1 MTTLT
6 ALANSFGSMATI
18 ARRPREI
25 VWFGGLSLGVLAG
38 LAAVVY
44 TLVVGHE
51 HAYNVSREI
60 PWGIL
65 ISTYVFFVVSS
76 TGLCLVSS
84 LGDVWGFE
92 KFEIIGRRGHLL
104 AILTLVTG
112 FGAIAMELNHPIRM
126 GIYAVISPNFAS
138 AIWWMGALYG
148 TYLILLSIEFT
159 SLMEGW
165 RRAAYISGLLGFIAA
180 VSAHSNLGAVF
191 GFLEARHYWY
201 GPYMP
206 IYFILSALVSGGAIT
221 PLIVYFNH
229 KARDRQLS
237 TKYREFMDAIGK
249 LQAMFL
255 GILMFFTTW
264 KVISGLYGQPP
275 GKYEATMALIAGPL
289 AINFWFFEV
298 LLGMLIPF
306 IILMNRYTRTVTGV
320 AMAGVSTLIGI
331 FFMRY
336 DLVIVGQ
343 LVPMREDSG
352 ELVDGLLHYTPSL
365 AEAAI
370 VVGAICLCLLL
381 YSAAEKIFDLEGGH
395 RHK

>member
-18 ARRPREI
+18 ARRPSEI
-25 VWFGGLSLGVLAG
+25 AYFGLLGLGVLAG
-38 LAAVVY
+38 LTAAIY
-44 TLVVGHE
+44 TLVVGHA
-51 HAYNVSREI
+51 HAYHVSREI

-104 AILTLVTG
+104 AILTLLTG
-112 FGAIAMELNHPIRM
+112 FGTMAMELNHPIRM
-126 GIYAVISPNFAS
+126 GIYAVLSPSFTS
-138 AIWWMGALYG
+138 AIWWMGSLYG
-148 TYLILLSIEFT
+148 VYLVLLSIEFT

-180 VSAHSNLGAVF
+180 VTAHSNLGAVF
-191 GFLEARHYWY
+191 GLLEARHYWY

-229 KARDRQLS
+229 RARGRELS
-237 TKYREFMDAIGK
+237 LKYREFMEAIGK

-255 GILMFFTTW
+255 GILIFFTTW
-264 KVISGLYGQPP
+264 KLISGLYGHPP
-275 GKYEATMALIAGPL
+275 EKYEATMALIAGPL
-289 AINFWFFEV
+289 SINFWFFEV
-298 LLGMLIPF
+298 LLGMLGPF
-306 IILMNRYTRTVTGV
+306 LILINKRTRTVFGV
-320 AMAGVSTLIGI
+320 TMAGLSTLIGI

-336 DLVIVGQ
+336 DLVIAGQ
-343 LVPMREDSG
+343 LVPVREGSG
-352 ELVDGLLHYTPSL
+352 ELVNGLLQYFPSVT
-365 AEAAI
+365 EIAI

-395 RHK
+395 RH

>member
-25 VWFGGLSLGVLAG
+25 AYFGFLGLGILAG
-38 LAAVVY
+38 LAAVIYV
-44 TLVVGHE
+44 LAVGHE
-51 HAYNVSREI
+51 HAYNTTRAI

-112 FGAIAMELNHPIRM
+112 FATIAMELNHPIRM
-126 GIYAVISPNFAS
+126 GLYAIISPNFAS
-138 AIWWMGALYG
+138 AIWWMGCLYG
-148 TYLILLSIEFT
+148 IYLILLSIEFT

-165 RRAAYISGLLGFIAA
+165 RKAAYVSGLLGFIAA

-191 GFLEARHYWY
+191 GFLEARHFWY

-206 IYFILSALVSGGAIT
+206 IYFILSALVSGGALT
-221 PLIVYFNH
+221 PLLVYFNH
-229 KARDRQLS
+229 KARGRELS
-237 TKYREFMDAIGK
+237 LPYRDFMQAIGK
-249 LQAMFL
+249 LQALFL
-255 GILMFFTTW
+255 GILIFFTVW
-264 KVISGLYGQPP
+264 KFLAGIYGRPP
-275 GKYEATMALIAGPL
+275 EKYETVMALLAGPL
-289 AINFWFFEV
+289 AVNFWVFEV

-306 IILMNRYTRTVTGV
+306 VILINRATRTPFGV
-320 AMAGVSTLIGI
+320 AMAGLSSMIGI

-336 DLVIVGQ
+336 DLVIAGQ
-343 LVPMREDSG
+343 LVPMREGAG
-352 ELVDGLLHYTPSL
+352 EAAHGLLSYIPSP
-365 AEAAI
+365 AETAI
-370 VVGAICLCLLL
+370 VVGALCLCLFL

-395 RHK
+395 RH

>member
-1 MTTLT
+1 MTTFT
-6 ALANSFGSMATI
+6 ALANSFGSVATI
-18 ARRPREI
+18 ARRPQEI
-25 VWFGGLSLGVLAG
+25 AYFGALSLGVLAG

-112 FGAIAMELNHPIRM
+112 FMTIAMELNHPIRM
-126 GIYAVISPNFAS
+126 GLYAVISPNFSS
-138 AIWWMGALYG
+138 AIWWMGCLYG
-148 TYLILLSIEFT
+148 IYLVLLSIEFT

-165 RRAAYISGLLGFIAA
+165 RRAAYVSGLLGFIAA
-180 VSAHSNLGAVF
+180 ISAHSNLGAVF
-191 GFLEARHYWY
+191 GLLEARHFWY

-206 IYFILSALVSGGAIT
+206 IYFILSALVSGGALT

-229 KARDRQLS
+229 KARGRELS
-237 TKYREFMDAIGK
+237 LKYREFMQAIGK
-249 LQAMFL
+249 LQALFL

-264 KVISGLYGQPP
+264 KFITGIYGQPP
-275 GKYEATMALIAGPL
+275 EKYQTTMALMAGPL
-289 AINFWFFEV
+289 AVNFWVFEV

-306 IILMNRYTRTVTGV
+306 LLLINKRTRTVFGV
-320 AMAGVSTLIGI
+320 ALAGLSTLVGI

-336 DLVIVGQ
+336 DLVIAGQ
-343 LVPMREDSG
+343 LVPMREDFG
-352 ELVDGLLHYTPSL
+352 EAGHQLLHYFPSL
-365 AEAAI
+365 AELSI
-370 VVGAICLCLLL
+370 VVGALCLCLLL
-381 YSAAEKIFDLEGGH
+381 YSLAEKIFDLEGGH
-395 RHK
+395 RHN